1 MLNVTLRQ
9 LRIFEAVA
17 RCSSFSRAAE
27 ELHLTQPAVS
37 MQVKQL
43 EQAIDMPLFE
53 QIGKKIHLTDAGH
66 ELALHA
72 RTIARQ
78 VKQADEALQA
88 MKGLTRGRLNIAAV
102 SVAKYFVPQLLAKFC
117 ETHPG
122 ITLKLVV
129 NNREVVLQQ
138 IADNEVDLAIMG
150 RPPQELDCVAE
161 PFANNPHVMIVSPR
175 HALAGKQRIQLAKLK
190 NETFLV
196 RESGSGTRGAMERFF
211 AKHSMAL
218 TAAMEM
224 NSNETIKQA
233 VQAGMGVSFMS
244 LHSIGLEL
252 EAKRLAVLDV
262 VGLPVVGNWY
272 AVHLRDK
279 RLSPVA
285 EAFRKFLAT
294 DAPGLLG
301 EHAELASKGRPAGR
315 NRGSPTR

>member
-1 MLNVTLRQ
+1 MLNLTLRQ

-17 RCSSFSRAAE
+17 RCSSFSRAAD

-43 EQAIDMPLFE
+43 ELIVDMALFE
-53 QIGKKIHLTDAGH
+53 QIGKKIHLTDGGR

-72 RTIARQ
+72 RSIARQ
-78 VKQADEALQA
+78 LRQAEEALQA
-88 MKGLTRGRLNIAAV
+88 MKGLTRGRLNIAVV
-102 SVAKYFVPQLLAKFC
+102 SVAKYFAPQLLAKFC
-117 ETHPG
+117 EAHPG

-129 NNREVVLQQ
+129 NNREFVVQQ

-150 RPPQELDCVAE
+150 RPPQELDCEAE
-161 PFANNPHVMIVSPR
+161 PFARNPHVMIASPR
-175 HALAGKQRIQLAKLK
+175 HPLAGKRRIPLAKLA
-190 NETFLV
+190 NETFVV
-196 RESGSGTRGAMERFF
+196 REAGSGTRSAMERFF
-211 AKHSMAL
+211 AKHNTPL
-218 TAAMEM
+218 NAAMEM

-233 VQAGMGVSFMS
+233 VQADMGVSFMS

-279 RLSPVA
+279 RLSPLA
-285 EAFRKFLAT
+285 EAFRAFLAT
-294 DAPGLLG
+294 EAAAMLG
-301 EHAELASKGRPAGR
+301 DER
-315 NRGSPTR
+315 TRKRRR